1 MSRSALVLAAVLF
14 LSGPTAHAAE
24 APPPPPGTEEGVLS
38 FADALLARGESFR
51 AVTEYQR
58 LLHHFPGSASTA
70 ARALEG
76 LGKAYAQANRWD
88 EACSAFG
95 RLVEV
100 APSAEARSLLGAA
113 FYGGGRYAEA
123 ARVFLASNP
132 TPEPDAVL
140 GTLALLRSRTVGE
153 APTGARSAL
162 VVEYDA
168 LPRKS
173 PVLAGGLAAALPGA
187 GHLYAGRPRDA
198 AASFVL
204 NAAFL
209 WGTWEAVR
217 RDEWALAGI
226 LGFFEIGWYSG
237 NVVSAVN
244 GAHQWNRREERR
256 FFDRHESGLL
266 PSWSLAPL
274 RHGAGATVAWI
285 W

>member
-14 LSGPTAHAAE
+14 LSGPARAAE
-24 APPPPPGTEEGVLS
+24 APPPPPATEEGVLS

-58 LLHHFPGSASTA
+58 LLHHFPGAASTA
-70 ARALEG
+70 RALAG
-76 LGKAYAQANRWD
+76 LGKAYAHANRWD

-100 APSAEARSLLGAA
+100 APSAETRSLLGAA

-123 ARVFLASNP
+123 ARVFLASDP

-140 GTLALLRSRTVGE
+140 GTLALLRGRSEGP
-153 APTGARSAL
+153 APARGRSEL
-162 VVEYDA
+162 VAEYDA
-168 LPRKS
+168 LRRKS
-173 PVLAGGLAAALPGA
+173 PILAGGLAAALPGA
-187 GHLYAGRPRDA
+187 GHLYVGRPRDA

-266 PSWSLAPL
+266 PSWSFFASPDGASASLA
-274 RHGAGATVAWI
+274 WS